1 MAAQLKEIE
10 ADFANF
16 FISRIYSGRVSAKV
30 REQMTPIIQS
40 GIQQFVRDQVNE
52 RLQRALLNGE
62 HPQSVLATGATPMVA
77 EAVVA
82 QVDSESMPIDDAVET
97 TEDEIQGH
105 LIIRAMLGDIVD
117 LNRVAMRD
125 AKSYCA
131 IILDDNNRQPI
142 ARLWFNRSQ
151 WYLGTFDENKKETRN
166 PIASLTEIYDYR
178 EALREATR
186 RYL

>member
-1 MAAQLKEIE
+1 
-10 ADFANF
+10 
-16 FISRIYSGRVSAKV
+16 
-30 REQMTPIIQS
+30 
-40 GIQQFVRDQVNE
+40 
-52 RLQRALLNGE
+52 
-62 HPQSVLATGATPMVA
+62 MVA

-82 QVDSESMPIDDAVET
+82 QVDSESMPIDGAVET

-151 WYLGTFDENKKETRN
+151 WYLGTFDENKKEARN